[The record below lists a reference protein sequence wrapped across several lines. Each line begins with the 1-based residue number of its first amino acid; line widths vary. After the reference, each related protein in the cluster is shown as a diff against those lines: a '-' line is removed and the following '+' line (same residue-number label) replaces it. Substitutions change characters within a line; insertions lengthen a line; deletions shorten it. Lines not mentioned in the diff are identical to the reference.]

1 ESYIRDLYRQRWN
14 IEIAFREMNKL
25 GFSYR
30 AQGRDTRLGIL
41 GARSLLY
48 NVWQVQRYM
57 LQKKAPDERPLEL
70 DEFLGKTSKRR
81 YCAYIPMSEMKSP
94 CT

>member
-1 ESYIRDLYRQRWN
+1 
-14 IEIAFREMNKL
+14 EMNKL
-25 GFSYR
+25 GFSNR

-48 NVWQVQRYM
+48 NVWQVQRYV
-57 LQKKAPDERPLEL
+57 LKKKKKAPDERPLEL

-81 YCAYIPMSEMKSP
+81 YCAYIPMNEMKSP
-94 CT
+94 FT

>member
-1 ESYIRDLYRQRWN
+1 
-14 IEIAFREMNKL
+14 
-25 GFSYR
+25 
-30 AQGRDTRLGIL
+30 QGRDTRFSIL

-48 NVWQVQRYM
+48 NVWQVQRYV

-81 YCAYIPMSEMKSP
+81 YCAYIPISETKSL

>member
-1 ESYIRDLYRQRWN
+1 
-14 IEIAFREMNKL
+14 MNKL
-25 GFSYR
+25 GFPYR
-30 AQGRDTRLGIL
+30 AQGQDTRLSIL
-41 GARSLLY
+41 SARSLLY
-48 NVWQVQRYM
+48 NVWQVQRYV

-81 YCAYIPMSEMKSP
+81 YCAYIPISETKSL